1 MISLGFVSA
10 ILGDKTFEEVV
21 DLPVQTNLHVWR

>member
-10 ILGDKTFEEVV
+10 ILGNKSFEEVV
-21 DLPVQTNLHVWR
+21 DFASANRFACIE